1 MGSAQRW
8 GAAASLSL
16 CLLASAAVARADMR
30 LEGERLT
37 VTTRTTQ
44 IVFRAGEI
52 VRLTNRMT
60 GEDHV
65 NVRSAQP
72 PLFDMPIQGWSGRP
86 LRCDGWR
93 QGKAV
98 GANADAAQTQLSDLT
113 RTITLNVIAEQSTGD
128 VVLEIRAISSR
139 PGVLALR
146 WGMRGLDLSSGRVVL
161 PARGGVSGDRTNLPA
176 SLSLSYPGEW
186 QALLATWQGRAG
198 GFVVYSQE
206 KRPGLRGLVLSR
218 RGDFGDL
225 AFEARPTGHPEKATD
240 VALVEWRINC
250 YRGDWRVPAAGYR
263 RLMNDL
269 RPPLPA
275 QGPRAW
281 ITGIHTVAMVPD
293 VSQASAP
300 SELARI
306 LDPSRTLLYL
316 PAWRRGAPLDGIPEF
331 RPREGVREFLR
342 AAREAGFRVMLHVEV
357 GLLRETETETPRL
370 RRALFSPAP
379 SQHPAAPR
387 LALPAGHPARLVAV
401 SLADAG
407 YRALLRSRLAELLD
421 NLRPDALHLASL
433 GAFVPARGTVIGD
446 DTEEQGAITLC
457 RALLS
462 LQPHL
467 ALSGDT
473 LTEGLHPFLS
483 FASAAPPR
491 SLAPHPIC
499 AMLFG
504 DRTLRFADRMQP
516 DPDVYPSAWTA
527 YLRLTEHTG
536 VSPTPIVSALSAH
549 RSETSLGRQLLDLA
563 QAWQKHGFRPEWNTD
578 WGDASFRWRGEDGTP
593 AAAGGTGF
601 VRELR
606 VGQKIHFRRI
616 SGARGYA
623 GASAI
628 ASWPARAGSAA
639 IGLDPQREYWLTSAS
654 ADDELP
660 SLSTL
665 PPGAVVQSLLWSHDL
680 VLAEINATEAG
691 PIALAARED
700 GARWKLLGKEEEFE
714 QGVELGR
721 TCLAGVSVFGA
732 YRESAAALAG
742 SSDLLSAP
750 WRGFRVDGPVALP
763 SDGLVEVVRA
773 DPAEASRIGGILL
786 SVRPGGG
793 SAAVAVLHIPSESSS
808 KLVFSVEASGRD
820 VAAGAELRMNGRAA
834 WSAPNL
840 VAGRAEGVVDISD
853 WRGQVVAIELRVLD
867 LGEGVPFQV
876 RWMGLHLAP

>member
-1 MGSAQRW
+1 
-8 GAAASLSL
+8 
-16 CLLASAAVARADMR
+16 MR

-44 IVFRAGEI
+44 VVFRAGEI
-52 VRLTNRMT
+52 IRLTNRMT

-72 PLFDMPIQGWSGRP
+72 PLFDMPIQGWAGRP

-93 QGKAV
+93 QGKTV
-98 GANADAAQTQLSDLT
+98 GANADAAQTQLTDLT
-113 RTITLNVIAEQSTGD
+113 RTITLNVIAEQATGD
-128 VVLEIRAISSR
+128 VVLEMRAVSSR

-146 WGMRGLDLSSGRVVL
+146 WGMRGLDLSSGRLVL
-161 PARGGVSGDRTNLPA
+161 PALGGVWGDRTNLPA
-176 SLSLSYPGEW
+176 SLGLSYPGEW
-186 QALLATWQGRAG
+186 QALLAAWQCRAG

-206 KRPGLRGLVLSR
+206 KQPGLRGLVLSR

-263 RLMNDL
+263 RLMNEL

-281 ITGIHTVAMVPD
+281 VTGIRTVATVPD
-293 VSQASAP
+293 VSQASTL

-316 PAWRRGAPLDGIPEF
+316 PAWRRGEPLDGIPEF
-331 RPREGVREFLR
+331 RPRDGVREFVR
-342 AAREAGFRVMLHVEV
+342 AAKEAGFRVMLHVEV
-357 GLLRETETETPRL
+357 GFVRETDAEPL
-370 RRALFSPAP
+370 HLGRALFSPAE
-379 SQHPAAPR
+379 SRHPAAPR
-387 LALPAGHPARLVAV
+387 IALPSGHPARLAAV

-421 NLRPDALHLASL
+421 TLRPDALHLAGL
-433 GAFVPARGTVIGD
+433 GAFMPARGTVIGD

-473 LTEGLHPFLS
+473 LTEGLHPYLS
-483 FASAAPPR
+483 FASAGPPR
-491 SLAPHPIC
+491 ALAPHPIGT
-499 AMLFG
+499 MLFG
-504 DRTLRFADRMQP
+504 DRTLRFADRLQP

-527 YLRLTEHTG
+527 YLRLTEGAG
-536 VSPTPIVSALSAH
+536 VSPTPIVSTPSTH
-549 RSETSLGRQLLDLA
+549 RSETSLSRQLLDLA
-563 QAWQKHGFRPEWNTD
+563 QAWQKHGLRPEWNTD
-578 WGDASFRWRGEDGTP
+578 WGDAGFRWRGEDGTP

-601 VRELR
+601 LRELR
-606 VGQKIHFRRI
+606 VGERVYFRRI

-628 ASWPARAGSAA
+628 TAWPARAGSAA
-639 IGLDPQREYWLTSAS
+639 IGLDPQREYWLGGAP

-665 PPGAVVQSLLWSHDL
+665 PPGAVVQSLLWSQGL
-680 VLAEINATEAG
+680 VLAEISTAEAG
-691 PIALAARED
+691 LIALAAGEH
-700 GARWKLLGKEEEFE
+700 GARWKLLGKEAQSE
-714 QGVELGR
+714 GAADLSR
-721 TCLAGVSVFGA
+721 TCPAGVSVFGA
-732 YRESAAALAG
+732 YRGSAAALAG

-750 WRGFRVDGPVALP
+750 WRGFRVDGPFVLP

-773 DPAEASRIGGILL
+773 DPAEANRIRGILL
-786 SVRPGGG
+786 RVDPGGG
-793 SAAVAVLHIPSESSS
+793 SAAAAVLHIPSDSSAR
-808 KLVFSVEASGRD
+808 LVFSVEAAGRA
-820 VAAGAELRMNGRAA
+820 VQASAELRINGGVA

-840 VAGRAEGVVDISD
+840 LVGRAEGVVDTAA

-867 LGEGVPFQV
+867 LGEGEPFQV